1 MPSHL
6 RPFQSASLR
15 LTKSQQQYNEISE
28 LIIQLMSDYADYT
41 DAETLWLVMKEKGLN
56 VSISTFYSRLRLF
69 IENGIMEKQ
78 TLKYNKNAY
87 RMVRK

>member
-1 MPSHL
+1 MPNHL

-15 LTKSQQQYNEISE
+15 LSKSQQQYNEISE
-28 LIIQLMSDYADYT
+28 LIIRLMGDHSDYT
-41 DAETLWLVMKEKGLN
+41 DAETLWLAMKENGLDI
-56 VSISTFYSRLRLF
+56 SISTFYSRLRLF
-69 IENGIMEKQ
+69 IEIGMIEKQ

>member
-1 MPSHL
+1 MFSHS
-6 RPFQSASLR
+6 RSHQSASLR

-28 LIIQLMSDYADYT
+28 LIIQLMSDYPDYT
-41 DAETLWLVMKEKGLN
+41 DAETLWFEMKEKGLDI
-56 VSISTFYSRLRLF
+56 SMSTFYSRLRLF
-69 IENGIMEKQ
+69 MENGILEKQ